1 MSGNGAG
8 LRILAAKT
16 HLPQRRRDEGNSF
29 RGDPGKGRADDRM
42 IRRPGN
48 GKVQFLRRIILIDF
62 REPKLEPLLRVGHV
76 GKPCQAL
83 VGEDALPV
91 RQRGGEQVVDTL
103 EVPVEA
109 ALGDA
114 EPFGDARHGDG
125 RDAAFGQALQRR
137 TLPVA
142 AAQTLAFA
150 GGRPLH
156 TGGY

>member
-1 MSGNGAG
+1 MSGDGAG
-8 LRILAAKT
+8 IRILAAKA
-16 HLPQRRRDEGNSF
+16 HLPQRSRDEGNSF
-29 RGDPGKGRADDRM
+29 RGDPGKHRADDRM

-48 GKVQFLRRIILIDF
+48 GKVQFLRRMILLDL
-62 REPKLEPLLRVGHV
+62 REPRLEPLLRVGHV
-76 GKPCQAL
+76 GKSCQAL

-91 RQRGGEQVVDTL
+91 RQRGAEQVVDAF

-114 EPFGDARHGDG
+114 EPFRDARHGNG

-137 TLPVA
+137 ALPVPA
-142 AAQTLAFA
+142 AEALVFA
-150 GGRPLH
+150 GSRPLH